1 MPSQAAVENATGFTW
16 ADYRAWRGDERW
28 ELIDGAAYAMAPAP
42 SIRHQSV
49 ALALG
54 SRLEQALRGR
64 PCRPFVAPTDVK
76 LSEQDVV
83 QPDVLVVCN
92 QDMIT
97 ETHIDGA
104 PDLVVEVLSPGTAA
118 RDLRQKKSLYER
130 AGVREYLLIDPLEH
144 YALRFLLG
152 ADGFDRGTVIAPDE
166 LLTFATLDGLAMPL
180 WEILD
185 LPPPDPAAPAPEG

>member
-1 MPSQAAVENATGFTW
+1 MSLPAEAPSSTRFSW
-16 ADYRAWRGDERW
+16 ADYRSWPDDERW
-28 ELIDGAAYAMAPAP
+28 ELIDGVAYAMSPAP
-42 SIRHQSV
+42 STRHQAV

-54 SRLEQALRGR
+54 SRIEQALRGK

-83 QPDVLVVCN
+83 QPDILVVCRPER
-92 QDMIT
+92 IRGS
-97 ETHIDGA
+97 HIEGA
-104 PDLVVEVLSPGTAA
+104 PDLIVEVLSPNTAA
-118 RDLRQKKSLYER
+118 RDLRQKKALYEL

-152 ADGFDRGTVIAPDE
+152 AEGFDKGTVIAPDE
-166 LLTFATLDGLAMPL
+166 ALSLATLDDLSVPL

-185 LPPPDPAAPAPEG
+185 LPAPMATEPTPND

>member
-1 MPSQAAVENATGFTW
+1 MPSQAAVEKATAFTW

-28 ELIDGAAYAMAPAP
+28 ELIDGAAHAMSPAP
-42 SIRHQSV
+42 SIRHQTV
-49 ALALG
+49 VGNLFA
-54 SRLEQALRGR
+54 RIEQHLRGQ

-83 QPDVLVVCN
+83 QPDILVVCN
-92 QDMIT
+92 AGMIT

-104 PDLVVEVLSPGTAA
+104 PDLIVEVLSPGSAA
-118 RDLRQKKSLYER
+118 RDLRQKKALYER
-130 AGVREYLLIDPLEH
+130 ADVREYLLIDPLEH

-152 ADGFDRGTVIAPDE
+152 ADGFDRGTVIAADE
-166 LLTFATLDGLAMPL
+166 PLTFATLDELAIPL

-185 LPPPDPAAPAPEG
+185 LPTPDPVAPAPDG

>member
-1 MPSQAAVENATGFTW
+1 MPSQTAVENATGFTW

-42 SIRHQSV
+42 SIRHQTV
-49 ALALG
+49 VGNVFARIA
-54 SRLEQALRGR
+54 EHLRGR

-92 QDMIT
+92 QDIIT

-104 PDLVVEVLSPGTAA
+104 PDLVVEILSPGSAA

-152 ADGFDRGTVIAPDE
+152 ADGFDRGTVIALDE
-166 LLTFATLDGLAMPL
+166 PLTFATLDGLAMPL

-185 LPPPDPAAPAPEG
+185 LPAPDPAAPAPDG

>member
-1 MPSQAAVENATGFTW
+1 MPSQTALAKPTGFTW
-16 ADYRAWRGDERW
+16 ADYRTWRADERW

-42 SIRHQSV
+42 SIRHQTV
-49 ALALG
+49 VGNLFARIA
-54 SRLEQALRGR
+54 EQLRGR

-83 QPDVLVVCN
+83 QPDILVVCN
-92 QDMIT
+92 ADIVT

-104 PDLVVEVLSPGTAA
+104 PDLIVEVLSPGTAA
-118 RDLRQKKSLYER
+118 RDLRQKKALYER

-144 YALRFLLG
+144 YALRYLLG
-152 ADGFDRGTVIAPDE
+152 ADGFDKGTVIAPDE
-166 LLTFATLDGLAMPL
+166 PLTFATLDGLAIPL

-185 LPPPDPAAPAPEG
+185 LPAPEPAAPAPEG